1 MALVRRYRVG
11 LVASGHLHKARDF
24 EHEGTRYVWAPAT
37 SFLVGAPIQ
46 PDMPGEKRL
55 GAVLYDLYNPTFSA
69 EIAEVPGLARH
80 WLEEVMHEVYPRP
93 SSPATSG

>member
-1 MALVRRYRVG
+1 VRRHRVG

-24 EHEGTRYVWAPAT
+24 EDQGTRYVWAPAT

-46 PDMPGEKRL
+46 PEMPGEKRL
-55 GAVLYDLYNPTFSA
+55 GAVLYDLHNPCFTA
-69 EIAEVPGLARH
+69 EIAEVPGLTRH

-93 SSPATSG
+93 SSPAASG